1 MDNTYLLIILIPS
14 VLVGF
19 WCIVLFITS
28 KIGWYRVAKNYA
40 QPWDDSIE
48 KVGIASARINSMNYN
63 NVIHLHCNK
72 SGIQMRMMKLF
83 SIFHKPVFIPWSEI
97 KGIREDSFLFM
108 KYHSMEIGER
118 KVRVQIDSKTF
129 EKCLEYRKSY

>member
-1 MDNTYLLIILIPS
+1 MNPTSLLLILIPS
-14 VLVGF
+14 VLAVF

-28 KIGWYRVAKNYA
+28 RIGWYRVAKNYA

-83 SIFHKPVFIPWSEI
+83 SIFHKPVFIPWSKS
-97 KGIREDSFLFM
+97 KGL
-108 KYHSMEIGER
+108 
-118 KVRVQIDSKTF
+118 
-129 EKCLEYRKSY
+129 EKIVFSL